1 MKRFQFIHNTD
12 IAGVQCYGSV
22 LAKSPAE
29 AKRIALETWGESARY
44 LPREKTHKVGKQNA
58 VEGLLSQLL
67 GS

>member
-1 MKRFQFIHNTD
+1 MKRFQFIHNTN

-22 LAKSPAE
+22 LAKSSTE

-44 LPREKTHKVGKQNA
+44 LPREKRRKVGKQNA
-58 VEGLLSQLL
+58 VERLLTQFF